1 MMNSHTNIF
10 MKTYD
15 IMKNQIEKI
24 NKLYEKACDDL
35 ENNNLDQV
43 SNSIQ
48 ELEQYDTINSKVC
61 LSCLYI
67 DLGAV
72 KQDENLI
79 INGISLIENN
89 FDEMM
94 KIITLSSLYFNL
106 ANGYSTYYSLT
117 KNKLFNNENIII
129 KTKNLY
135 KKALEL
141 CESLHL
147 TVEILV
153 NFGNFYNYFG
163 RHIEALELYEDA
175 LKLNSTHG
183 MALLNKGQ
191 SLIEY
196 RNLMDH
202 DSPILL
208 DVYNCFKDALNDSN
222 LTYQGKISAERSI
235 QIFEDYNNPSLLA
248 KKRKSKL
255 NINPNYTDLESLSN
269 IFCYNNKLYLN
280 LCNFCQEC
288 ENSIGDT
295 IAIRRMTT
303 PIKNEEIQNDLF
315 LVLSSYLNQIK
326 MDFIS
331 ARLNLILYQYEG
343 LDLKFVND
351 NVVIIDSLNNELH
364 NIKIQLIKDSFKSF
378 YNILDKI
385 SFFINE
391 YYNLGIDQIQIDFK
405 KIWYSNFKK
414 KDLREDLNFDNHGL
428 KALFDIHE
436 DILYGEEN
444 KFNKIRNALTHRV
457 LKIKLFSDDEKE
469 VMTEE
474 KLYNTTIELAK
485 LVRNGIIYLMA
496 MIDID
501 ESKKDYLNSFPMIAK
516 EIPNDLK

>member
-1 MMNSHTNIF
+1 
-10 MKTYD
+10 
-15 IMKNQIEKI
+15 MKNQIEKI
-24 NKLYEKACDDL
+24 NEIYEEASVNFEKND
-35 ENNNLDQV
+35 LDQV
-43 SNSIQ
+43 SKLIQ
-48 ELEQYDTINSKVC
+48 ELEKYDIINSKVC

-72 KQDENLI
+72 KKDEKLI
-79 INGISLIENN
+79 MDGINLIENN

-135 KKALEL
+135 KKAFEL
-141 CESLHL
+141 CENKDL

-153 NFGNFYNYFG
+153 NFGNFYNNFG
-163 RHIEALELYEDA
+163 RHIEALELYENA

-202 DSPILL
+202 DSPMLL
-208 DVYNCFKDALNDSN
+208 DAYNCFKDALNDSN
-222 LTYQGKISAERSI
+222 LTYQGRMSAERSI
-235 QIFEDYNNPSLLA
+235 QIFEDYNNLSLLT
-248 KKRKSKL
+248 KKKKSKL

-331 ARLNLILYQYEG
+331 ARLNLILYQYKE

-351 NVVIIDSLNNELH
+351 NVVIIDSLNKEIH
-364 NIKIQLIKDSFKSF
+364 NIRIQLIKDAFKSF

-385 SFFINE
+385 AYFINE
-391 YYNLGIDQIQIDFK
+391 YYDLGIDQRQIDFK
-405 KIWYSNFKK
+405 KLWYSDFKK
-414 KDLREDLNFDNHGL
+414 KCSREDLNLNNNGL

-436 DILYGEEN
+436 DILYGDEK
-444 KFNKIRNALTHRV
+444 KFSDIRNALTHRV
-457 LKIKLFSDDEKE
+457 LQIKFLSDDEKD

-474 KLYNTTIELAK
+474 ELYNTTIELAK
-485 LVRNGIIYLMA
+485 LVRNGIIYLMT
-496 MIDID
+496 MIDIE
-501 ESKKDYLNSFPMIAK
+501 ESKKDHSNSFPMFAK

>member
-1 MMNSHTNIF
+1 
-10 MKTYD
+10 
-15 IMKNQIEKI
+15 MKNQIENI

-43 SNSIQ
+43 INSIQ
-48 ELEQYDTINSKVC
+48 ELEQYTTINSKVC

-72 KQDENLI
+72 KLDENLI

-94 KIITLSSLYFNL
+94 KTITLSSLYFNL

-117 KNKLFNNENIII
+117 KNKLFNNKNIII

-153 NFGNFYNYFG
+153 NFGNFYNNFG
-163 RHIEALELYEDA
+163 RHIEALELYENA
-175 LKLNSTHG
+175 LKLNPSHG

-196 RNLMDH
+196 RNLMDY

-208 DVYNCFKDALNDSN
+208 DAYNCFKDALNDSN
-222 LTYQGKISAERSI
+222 LTYQGKISAEKSI
-235 QIFEDYNNPSLLA
+235 QIFEDYNKQSLLT
-248 KKRKSKL
+248 KNKKSKL

-331 ARLNLILYQYEG
+331 ARLNLILYQYKE
-343 LDLKFVND
+343 LDLKFVNN
-351 NVVIIDSLNNELH
+351 NVTIIDSLDYELH
-364 NIKIQLIKDSFKSF
+364 NIHIQLVKNSFKSF
-378 YNILDKI
+378 YDILDKI
-385 SFFINE
+385 AFFINE
-391 YYNLGIDQIQIDFK
+391 YYDLGINQKQIDFK
-405 KIWYSNFKK
+405 RIWYTKK
-414 KDLREDLNFDNHGL
+414 RLREDLDFDNNGL

-436 DILYGEEN
+436 DILYGDEK
-444 KFNKIRNALTHRV
+444 KFSDIRNTLTHRV
-457 LKIKLFSDDEKE
+457 LKIKLISDDKKE

-474 KLYNTTIELAK
+474 ELYNMTIELAK

-496 MIDID
+496 MLDIE
-501 ESKKDYLNSFPMIAK
+501 ESKKDYLDSFPMFAK
-516 EIPNDLK
+516 EIPNNLK